1 MLSGEVLAGKMLIDY
16 QGEGRNRLELP
27 VMQFLLRDPQ
37 STKENGE
44 FQISRELEGYPPL
57 SSETQKDSFY
67 RGETTFSLAYFH
79 DMVNLSTSLSY
90 VVAPKVSREN
100 YFHPY
105 RVLLAV

>member
-44 FQISRELEGYPPL
+44 FQISRELEG
-57 SSETQKDSFY
+57 SS
-67 RGETTFSLAYFH
+67 SL
-79 DMVNLSTSLSY
+79 
-90 VVAPKVSREN
+90 
-100 YFHPY
+100 
-105 RVLLAV
+105 VLRDPEGQLLQGRDYI